1 MKVMKLNLECQ
12 TMGHAALH
20 SQPKPRNG
28 GGGGGASLSPSLSL
42 LADGRT
48 TDPKPKPKNHTWP
61 DRLTTTDG

>member
-1 MKVMKLNLECQ
+1 MKVMKMNLECQ

-28 GGGGGASLSPSLSL
+28 GGGGGGASLSL
-42 LADGRT
+42 LADGR